1 MKASDKE
8 DQDAEDQVREYAGRR
23 EGGGEAGFFGTH
35 GQASYSNV
43 PNSPFVHIFKCS
55 PRKRDEWLSQEAAM
69 KVVNLT

>member
-8 DQDAEDQVREYAGRR
+8 DQDADDQVREYAGRR
-23 EGGGEAGFFGTH
+23 EGGGEAGFFGAH
-35 GQASYSNV
+35 GQASYNV

-55 PRKRDEWLSQEAAM
+55 PRTRDEWLSQEAAM